1 MSGPARNARNNNARP
16 SARPTKTVLVC
27 LKRDPKPAAECTGV
41 HLDLG
46 IIVGWGDELVAALAG
61 GLAGTGMDSVVASVW
76 LREDDGDPLVRL
88 DKDKWSA
95 EKRWKKLMD
104 MDDDAV
110 LLLGVD
116 ASSPSVAYL
125 RGLDDGEVEYS
136 PEDQQNYERL
146 TRLFLKDPRSIVC
159 ALQDVSTLVRASIL
173 AFNGGRVQWG
183 WVGGF
188 NVAVCRANPRR
199 SPTPPTAVPAHLESG
214 VHRFSM
220 E

>member
-61 GLAGTGMDSVVASVW
+61 GLAGTGMDSDSVASVW

-159 ALQDVSTLVRASIL
+159 ALQDVSTLAHASIL
-173 AFNGGRVQWG
+173 ATNGGWTG
-183 WVGGF
+183 SMGVGG
-188 NVAVCRANPRR
+188 RAQCYC
-199 SPTPPTAVPAHLESG
+199 LSG
-214 VHRFSM
+214 
-220 E
+220 